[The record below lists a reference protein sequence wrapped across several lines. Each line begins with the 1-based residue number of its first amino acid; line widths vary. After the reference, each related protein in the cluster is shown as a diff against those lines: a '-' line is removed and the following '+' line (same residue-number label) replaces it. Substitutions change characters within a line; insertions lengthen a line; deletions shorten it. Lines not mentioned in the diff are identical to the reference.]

1 MRTPLVFLVL
11 IVMAACTQ
19 TKTPVVACAALMR
32 GCTLEHD
39 KIMVRSDS
47 APSALK
53 PFVLTIT
60 APAAQEV
67 YVELQMQGMDMG
79 LNRYRLLH
87 QANGEWRAS
96 ITLPACVTGRRD
108 WTMVV
113 EVDGTRRALVFQAG

>member
-1 MRTPLVFLVL
+1 MSNPSVESLPLEPVKKPEPVANVAPAKSESSAIARAEPAPALV
-11 IVMAACTQ
+11 A
-19 TKTPVVACAALMR
+19 PVPV
-32 GCTLEHD
+32 
-39 KIMVRSDS
+39 
-47 APSALK
+47 
-53 PFVLTIT
+53 T

-79 LNRYRLLH
+79 SSRYRLLG

-113 EVDGTRRALVFQAG
+113 EVDGTRRAMVFEAG